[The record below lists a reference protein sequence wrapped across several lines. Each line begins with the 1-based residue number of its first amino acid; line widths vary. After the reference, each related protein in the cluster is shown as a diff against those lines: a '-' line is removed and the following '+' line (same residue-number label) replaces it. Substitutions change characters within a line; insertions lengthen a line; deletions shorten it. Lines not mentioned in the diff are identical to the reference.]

1 MATINK
7 ELESFSYSVSHD
19 LRAPLR
25 AIDGFSS
32 LLLKTLDG
40 KLDKDER
47 RRFNLILDSTKKM
60 YHLIDDLLALSRIGR
75 TEQILEKVDMNRL
88 AESVWQQQLAAN
100 PDHKIDVKIGKLP
113 SAIGDEGLLRQV
125 FLNLLANAVKF
136 TKKRKKAIIEIGSE
150 SNEKENIYYVKD
162 NGTGFDMKYYDKL
175 FGVFQRLHLE
185 SEYEGTGVGL
195 AIVQR
200 IIHRH
205 GGRVW
210 TEGKAGKG
218 ATFYFSLKR

>member
-1 MATINK
+1 
-7 ELESFSYSVSHD
+7 
-19 LRAPLR
+19 
-25 AIDGFSS
+25 
-32 LLLKTLDG
+32 
-40 KLDKDER
+40 
-47 RRFNLILDSTKKM
+47 M

-210 TEGKAGKG
+210 AEGKVGKG